1 MDHGESICTVEIR
14 KQYAPEPFFFS
25 PARWLLDIHQQIT
38 ISISEVGREEGQGIV
53 ESESQKKKERENKK
67 DGQNCQNL
75 CRSHWVDKSLV
86 TFEKNSF
93 CKVAG

>member
-38 ISISEVGREEGQGIV
+38 ISISEIGREGQGIV
-53 ESESQKKKERENKK
+53 ESESQKKKKK
-67 DGQNCQNL
+67 
-75 CRSHWVDKSLV
+75 
-86 TFEKNSF
+86 
-93 CKVAG
+93 

>member
-38 ISISEVGREEGQGIV
+38 ISISEIGREGQGIV
-53 ESESQKKKERENKK
+53 ESESQKKKKKIREKTRK
-67 DGQNCQNL
+67 MVKIVRIC
-75 CRSHWVDKSLV
+75 
-86 TFEKNSF
+86 
-93 CKVAG
+93 AGVIGFDN